1 MRTLI
6 IIISLFASIVASG
19 QSSMLLKPEY
29 KRFKALPGVTIDYH
43 AKYVIVENEPLVI
56 AKKVYLRAKPIIKEI
71 PVIQY
76 RQDVQFI
83 NPKLS
88 GLNYSPVSKT
98 ELAPAEKS
106 IPELNYKTV
115 TTQKKGYGLFFGGVA
130 AQLTGTFIL
139 ISNYK
144 PLTVRNK
151 IDITSTNVYVNNKIT
166 GGGCDPWAIATGS
179 VLIGAG
185 YFIEK
190 TGFKHLG
197 WDNGVLTFIF

>member
-1 MRTLI
+1 MKTLI
-6 IIISLFASIVASG
+6 ITISLFASIVATA
-19 QSSMLLKPEY
+19 QSSMLLKSDY
-29 KRFKALPGVTIDYH
+29 KRFKESFGFNIDLH
-43 AKYVIVENEPLVI
+43 HKYTIVENEPLVI

-98 ELAPAEKS
+98 ELAPVEKS
-106 IPELNYKTV
+106 IPELNYKSIAPV
-115 TTQKKGYGLFFGGVA
+115 KKGYGLFFGGVA
-130 AQLTGTFIL
+130 AQLTGAFIL
-139 ISNYK
+139 INNYK
-144 PLTVRNK
+144 PLKVRNQ
-151 IDITSTNVYVNNKIT
+151 IDITSTNVYIGNSIS

-185 YFIEK
+185 YFLEK
-190 TGFKHLG
+190 AGFKRLA
-197 WDNGVLTFIF
+197 WNNGLLTFIF